1 MIACVNS
8 AREGEGQGPTRV
20 VVVKAELEVLC
31 GPKDASECL
40 GTPRSVDVF
49 ETGNSRQ
56 AKSAK
61 TKVRLRVGSSPSGK
75 TATGARTACS

>member
-8 AREGEGQGPTRV
+8 AREGEGQGPTR